1 MKGLYVYG
9 AMTMALSFY
18 VGVLA
23 GNTYIML
30 AALLAAALSAL
41 GEALI
46 EVAENAGQLRTRRMV
61 GDTAN
66 IVAVMSWAATAAAA
80 LFAAATLL

>member
-18 VGVLA
+18 AGVLA

-46 EVAENAGQLRTRRMV
+46 EVAENAGQRTRRMV
-61 GDTAN
+61 GRTAN
-66 IVAVMSWAATAAAA
+66 IVAVMSWATTAAAA